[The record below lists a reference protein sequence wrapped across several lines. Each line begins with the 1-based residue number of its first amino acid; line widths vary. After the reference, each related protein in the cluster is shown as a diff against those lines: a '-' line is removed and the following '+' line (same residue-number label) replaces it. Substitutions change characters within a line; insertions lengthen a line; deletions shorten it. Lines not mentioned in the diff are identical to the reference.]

1 MEVFVKL
8 HYVLRTYAPKRDFK
22 KPFILT
28 LGNGAV
34 LREVITT
41 LGLPND
47 QNYLL
52 FVGSERAA
60 KDRPLIEGDTVTI
73 LPPVIGG

>member
-22 KPFILT
+22 KPFLLT
-28 LGNGAV
+28 LTDGAV
-34 LREVITT
+34 LGEVLTL

-52 FVGSERAA
+52 FVGSERAE
-60 KDRPLIEGDTVTI
+60 RNRHLIDGDTVTI
-73 LPPVIGG
+73 LPSVIGG

>member
-22 KPFILT
+22 KPFLLT
-28 LGNGAV
+28 LADGAV
-34 LREVITT
+34 LGEVITV
-41 LGLPND
+41 LGLPDD

-52 FVGSERAA
+52 FVGSERAS
-60 KDRPLIEGDTVTI
+60 KDRPLIDGDIVTI
-73 LPPVIGG
+73 LPPIIGG

>member
-1 MEVFVKL
+1 MEVSVKL

-22 KPFILT
+22 KPFPLT
-28 LGNGAV
+28 LTDGAV
-34 LREVITT
+34 LGEVVTV

-47 QNYLL
+47 RNYLF
-52 FVGSERAA
+52 FVGSERASR
-60 KDRPLIEGDTVTI
+60 DRPLVEGDTVTI

>member
-22 KPFILT
+22 KPFLLT
-28 LGNGAV
+28 LADGAV
-34 LREVITT
+34 LGEVITV
-41 LGLPND
+41 LGLPDD

-52 FVGSERAA
+52 FVGSERATR
-60 KDRPLIEGDTVTI
+60 DRLLIDGDTVTI
-73 LPPVIGG
+73 LPPIIGG

>member
-1 MEVFVKL
+1 MEVLVKL
-8 HYVLRTYAPKRDFK
+8 HYVLRTYAPMRDFK
-22 KPFILT
+22 KPFRLT
-28 LGNGAV
+28 LADGAV
-34 LREVITT
+34 LGEVITA

-47 QNYLL
+47 QSYLL

-60 KDRPLIEGDTVTI
+60 RDRVLIDGDTVTI